1 MPRVDTLISPPPLF
15 GISAGEILT
24 AGRSVSK
31 CHLLSRACWLLL
43 LRLPLISDHYHSFN
57 GLYRRN
63 CHHVK
68 ELSFGSGKRRNRT
81 CNCRFFLVNPI
92 RGRGSLAP
100 RHCPL
105 PGTVVMVWF
114 DFRRGL
120 FAYRFN
126 QGAYCGHLSAYAG
139 VGRSLF
145 LAQLAVML
153 PHVFRAFQVIFK
165 SLVAFHSLFHRV
177 LH

>member
-1 MPRVDTLISPPPLF
+1 MDTLISPPSSF
-15 GISAGEILT
+15 GVSTGENSYRGTARFKVPSAFPGLSAASFAASAHLRPPRGSLT
-24 AGRSVSK
+24 AGQVSEE
-31 CHLLSRACWLLL
+31 
-43 LRLPLISDHYHSFN
+43 
-57 GLYRRN
+57 

-68 ELSFGSGKRRNRT
+68 ELSFGSGKRRSRT
-81 CNCRFFLVNPI
+81 CNCRFSLVNPI